1 MDLFFQLIQVALRTR
16 DKLTR
21 VPNENE
27 WLQFLY
33 EAKRQAVM
41 GIVVDGID
49 RLPQEQ
55 RPNQMML
62 LKWIGL
68 AEMVRQQNVVLYK
81 RSVEIQ
87 NTFAEAGFRSCIL
100 KGQGNARIYPNPF
113 ARMPGDIDIW
123 VDGERN
129 SINDFVAGFS
139 NKVRKGYKDVAFQYK
154 EVEVEAHYFPA
165 YLNSF
170 SKNKKWVRF
179 IEENKERQFT
189 NWIDVEGGNKL
200 CVPTDD
206 FNIIYQM
213 CHLYHHFFCEGVG
226 LRHFIDYFYL
236 LKRINGTGDCY
247 ARYKEQFQQ
256 LGMLRFVSGVMWIEN
271 KILGLAN
278 ESLLVDVDEKTGQ
291 LILKEILEYGNFNN
305 MDMKGK
311 PVMTSKLSN
320 TFRPF
325 KYLFQFPKESID
337 RIMFLGW
344 LQLWKLRTHLGSQ
357 RDRN

>member
-1 MDLFFQLIQVALRTR
+1 MDSFFQLIQVALKTR

-27 WLQFLY
+27 WSQFLY
-33 EAKRQAVM
+33 EAQRQAVM

-55 RPNQMML
+55 RPDQMTL
-62 LKWIGL
+62 LEWIGL
-68 AEMVRQQNVVLYK
+68 AEMVRQQNVVLNK
-81 RSVEIQ
+81 RSNEVQ
-87 NTFAEAGFRSCIL
+87 KAFAEAGFRSCIL
-100 KGQGNARIYPNPF
+100 KGQGNARMYPNPY

-129 SINDFVAGFS
+129 LINDFVAGFADDY
-139 NKVRKGYKDVAFQYK
+139 NKGYKDAAFFYK
-154 EVEVEAHYFPA
+154 DVEVEAHYFPA

-170 SKNKKWVRF
+170 SKNKKWHRY

-189 NWIDVEGGNKL
+189 NWVDIEDGKKL

-236 LKRINGTGDCY
+236 LMRINCDDDCH
-247 ARYKEQFQQ
+247 AKFKEQFRQ

-271 KILGLAN
+271 KILGLPN
-278 ESLLVDVDEKTGQ
+278 EYLLVNVDEKTGK

-305 MDMKGK
+305 MDMEGK
-311 PVMTSKLSN
+311 SVMTSKLSN

-325 KYLFQFPKESID
+325 KFLFQFPKESLD
-337 RIMFLGW
+337 RILFLGW
-344 LQLWKLRTHLGSQ
+344 LQFWKLRTVFTGIV
-357 RDRN
+357 